1 MGCSKAYFVPVCPP
15 QFWPMIYF
23 FKIHPYP
30 LVTHFPNYQFIY
42 NSTYISTYHSI
53 YNSRCKMHL
62 YSTHVSDNLIY
73 DSTYNSTYDSTY
85 DSTLQVRMHLTQTG
99 NVIYN
104 CTYDSTYDSTYNSTL
119 QVHMHLTNIY
129 LTILLTILH
138 TILIFS
144 TSDNKTHKWIFVGFA
159 VLSTL
164 RHLHMS
170 QQNLGSLWH
179 CYI

>member
-1 MGCSKAYFVPVCPP
+1 
-15 QFWPMIYF
+15 MIYF

-30 LVTHFPNYQFIY
+30 LITHFPNYQFIY
-42 NSTYISTYHSI
+42 NSTYISAYHSI

-62 YSTHVSDNLIY
+62 YSTHASDNLIY
-73 DSTYNSTYDSTY
+73 N
-85 DSTLQVRMHLTQTG
+85 
-99 NVIYN
+99 
-104 CTYDSTYDSTYNSTL
+104 STYDSTYNSTL
-119 QVHMHLTNIY
+119 QVCMHLTQTGNVIYNSTYDSTYNSTYDSTLLVHMYLTNIY
-129 LTILLTILH
+129 FTILLMILLTILH

-144 TSDNKTHKWIFVGFA
+144 TSDNKTHEWIFIGLA